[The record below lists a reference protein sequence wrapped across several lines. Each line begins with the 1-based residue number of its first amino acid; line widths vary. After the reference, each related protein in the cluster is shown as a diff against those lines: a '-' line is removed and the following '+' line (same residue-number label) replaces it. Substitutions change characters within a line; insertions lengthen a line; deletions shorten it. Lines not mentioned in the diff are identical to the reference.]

1 MLAMFVRPPLA
12 ARRPAPLVV
21 ALVLVL
27 CHHVPGGAAVL
38 AVAAFGAGLRGLS
51 ASGQPD
57 EFYFRLR
64 RFGNGSNSL
73 NAGEGK
79 GGVGGGGDHGPNH
92 PTAVSEAD
100 AERDLVSDD
109 SPTPPAAGAAAAGD
123 GKPAG
128 GSPSWY
134 PTDLQ
139 DADTFGK
146 DYVVDS

>member
-1 MLAMFVRPPLA
+1 MFVRPPLA

-27 CHHVPGGAAVL
+27 CHHLPCGAAVL
-38 AVAAFGAGLRGLS
+38 AVASSGVGLRGLS

-64 RFGNGSNSL
+64 RFGNGSASL

-79 GGVGGGGDHGPNH
+79 GGVGGG
-92 PTAVSEAD
+92 
-100 AERDLVSDD
+100 
-109 SPTPPAAGAAAAGD
+109 
-123 GKPAG
+123 
-128 GSPSWY
+128 SPSWF

-146 DYVVDS
+146 DYVVDSNAGEHRDPFNQ